1 MHAALLVLALA
12 AAVDQSASPPAQDR
26 TDAQVERVRAAL
38 EKPPSK
44 LALSEVKAD
53 FRVHIE
59 QRRPLQ
65 EIFDTPPW
73 QLPPIG
79 WRPPAVGFDLLS
91 LFGKVASG
99 VADAKRAHDVH
110 VAREEVQRAIVAYC
124 LAQPNAGEIQMC
136 SSWPAIR

>member
-1 MHAALLVLALA
+1 MYAALLVLALA
-12 AAVDQSASPPAQDR
+12 AAADQTASPRPDKPADK
-26 TDAQVERVRAAL
+26 QVERVRAAL

-44 LALSEVKAD
+44 LTVPEVKPD
-53 FRVHIE
+53 FSVHIE
-59 QRRPLQ
+59 ERRPLQ

-91 LFGKVASG
+91 LLTKAAHGA
-99 VADAKRAHDVH
+99 ADAKRGHDLH
-110 VAREEVQRAIVAYC
+110 VAKDEVQRAIAEYC
-124 LAQPNAGEIQMC
+124 LAQPNSGEIQIC

>member
-12 AAVDQSASPPAQDR
+12 AAADQTTPPAS
-26 TDAQVERVRAAL
+26 TDAADQQVQRVRAAL

-44 LALSEVKAD
+44 LTLPEVKAD

-59 QRRPLQ
+59 ERRPLQ

-73 QLPPIG
+73 QLPPLG

-91 LFGKVASG
+91 LFGKVAGG
-99 VADAKRAHDVH
+99 VADAKRAHDVRA
-110 VAREEVQRAIVAYC
+110 ARDEVQRAIAAYC

-136 SSWPAIR
+136 SSWPVIR

>member
-1 MHAALLVLALA
+1 MNAALLVLALA
-12 AAVDQSASPPAQDR
+12 ATADQTTPPASREAVDQ
-26 TDAQVERVRAAL
+26 QVERVRVAL

-44 LALSEVKAD
+44 LTLPEVKAD

-59 QRRPLQ
+59 ERRPLQ

-91 LFGKVASG
+91 LFAKAASG
-99 VADAKRAHDVH
+99 VAEVKRAHDLH
-110 VAREEVQRAIVAYC
+110 AAKDAVQRAIAEYC
-124 LAQPNAGEIQMC
+124 LAQPN
-136 SSWPAIR
+136 

>member
-12 AAVDQSASPPAQDR
+12 AAADQTTPPPS
-26 TDAQVERVRAAL
+26 TDPADQQVQRIRAAL

-44 LALSEVKAD
+44 LTVPEVKAD

-59 QRRPLQ
+59 ERRPLQ

-73 QLPPIG
+73 QLPPLG

-99 VADAKRAHDVH
+99 VAEVKRAHDVR
-110 VAREEVQRAIVAYC
+110 AAKDEVQRAIAEYC

-136 SSWPAIR
+136 SSWPVIR

>member
-1 MHAALLVLALA
+1 MHAVFLVLALA
-12 AAVDQSASPPAQDR
+12 AAADQTTPPAS
-26 TDAQVERVRAAL
+26 TDAADRQVERVRAAL

-44 LALSEVKAD
+44 LTLPEVKAD

-59 QRRPLQ
+59 ERRPLQ

-73 QLPPIG
+73 QLPPLG

-99 VADAKRAHDVH
+99 VADAKRAHDLH
-110 VAREEVQRAIVAYC
+110 VARDEVQRAIAAYC

-136 SSWPAIR
+136 SSWPVIR